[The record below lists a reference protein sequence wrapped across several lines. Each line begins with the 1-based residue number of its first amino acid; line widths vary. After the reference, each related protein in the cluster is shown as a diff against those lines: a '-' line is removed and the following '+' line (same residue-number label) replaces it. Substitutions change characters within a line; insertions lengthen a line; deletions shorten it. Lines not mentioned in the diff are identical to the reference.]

1 MATMSASPDRSLVQQ
16 HDAIKSE
23 FPDEQVIVNHTRG
36 EVINLDSDD
45 EGDLMPAPPAP
56 RRAPQSSVAPSEDG
70 LFVSESTPAPPTSVE
85 RTREVQAKFA
95 AEMRLRIATKKALET
110 TNSDAAAS
118 GRDDASETS
127 AIARKRSDEESKAFA
142 RLKAAH
148 TRKKNAGTLTIEQE
162 VEYMKADAAE
172 QQRLRKAITDEGWER
187 GGSEEEVAI
196 SEAVMDDFV
205 APRPDD
211 GTSDDDDVPE
221 TPVKGRSKKRTA
233 GDTGPAPKR
242 ARKTTAAKA
251 TAKVDARKKKT
262 PAAKGKASKAKA
274 GQRMTNMSS
283 IMGTDMFGDVTATV
297 NLRNQPTVGANVPR
311 VRDKALTQLIAS
323 VPIEDKKEA
332 GADKK
337 LLMRAIQDFD
347 GKYSVKASAEGDGN
361 WNVVG
366 MKSSLKHY
374 QACMPS
380 THVEDNQPT
389 SFGAVANCLRP
400 GLPDG
405 NSCCRPGSSRSPRR
419 SQNDPGRL
427 PPGSGC
433 VRRHD
438 LYSLPL

>member
-1 MATMSASPDRSLVQQ
+1 MATMSASPDRSLAQQ
-16 HDAIKSE
+16 HDAIKSK
-23 FPDEQVIVNHTRG
+23 FQDEQVIVNHTSG

-45 EGDLMPAPPAP
+45 DGDLMPAPPAP
-56 RRAPQSSVAPSEDG
+56 RRAPQSSVTPSEDG
-70 LFVSESTPAPPTSVE
+70 LFVSESSPAPTISVE
-85 RTREVQAKFA
+85 RTREIQAKFA
-95 AEMRLRIATKKALET
+95 AEMRLRLATKKALET

-127 AIARKRSDEESKAFA
+127 AIARKRSDEKSKAFA

-172 QQRLRKAITDEGWER
+172 QQRLRKAITDEEWER
-187 GGSEEEVAI
+187 GGSKEEVAI
-196 SEAVMDDFV
+196 SETVKDNFV
-205 APRPDD
+205 APRPDE

-221 TPVKGRSKKRTA
+221 TPVKGRSNKRTA
-233 GDTGPAPKR
+233 DVAGPAPKR

-251 TAKVDARKKKT
+251 AAKVDACKKKT

-283 IMGTDMFGDVTATV
+283 IMGTDVFGDVAATA
-297 NLRNQPTVGANVPR
+297 NLRNQPTVDGANVPR
-311 VRDKALTQLIAS
+311 ARDKALTQLIAS

-380 THVEDNQPT
+380 THIEDN
-389 SFGAVANCLRP
+389 A
-400 GLPDG
+400 DE
-405 NSCCRPGSSRSPRR
+405 
-419 SQNDPGRL
+419 
-427 PPGSGC
+427 
-433 VRRHD
+433 
-438 LYSLPL
+438 